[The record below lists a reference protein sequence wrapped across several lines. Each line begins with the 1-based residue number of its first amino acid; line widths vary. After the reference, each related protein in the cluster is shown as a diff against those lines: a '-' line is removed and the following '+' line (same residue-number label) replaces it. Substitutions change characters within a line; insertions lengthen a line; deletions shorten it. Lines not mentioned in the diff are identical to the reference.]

1 MILTNWKCG
10 SRSSLWGR
18 LVFRHFDRP
27 AMKKN
32 IKIKWNNSNYYQLQ
46 DDDLRSDFPGSPW
59 RNLGPKCKSNLPWLK
74 EATSWKRDRTI
85 FIKWMIIEVKGK
97 IIINFY
103 FTANLIQFTFL
114 SKRRRRKEVRLL
126 VSTVYLMIEK
136 HKNSTPKGLLLTLHW
151 IPTWKSKTNPKDQH

>member
-27 AMKKN
+27 SMKKHQN
-32 IKIKWNNSNYYQLQ
+32 QMKQLKPLSTARWWSQKWLSRFSLTQLGSKVQKQPAVTQGGNVVEKGQNNLHQV
-46 DDDLRSDFPGSPW
+46 DDHRGH
-59 RNLGPKCKSNLPWLK
+59 R
-74 EATSWKRDRTI
+74 
-85 FIKWMIIEVKGK
+85 K

-126 VSTVYLMIEK
+126 VSSVYLMIEK